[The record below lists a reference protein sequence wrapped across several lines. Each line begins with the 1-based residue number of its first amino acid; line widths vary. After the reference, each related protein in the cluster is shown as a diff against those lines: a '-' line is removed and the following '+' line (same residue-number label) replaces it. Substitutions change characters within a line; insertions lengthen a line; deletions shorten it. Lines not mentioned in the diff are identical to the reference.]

1 MTMQIYLIDIGGD
14 KQCWK
19 AETPQEAMDLSL
31 AEYVSA
37 SDERDLSDPN
47 DPPKEI
53 WGRLFR
59 SCERVGTLA
68 NP

>member
-1 MTMQIYLIDIGGD
+1 MQIYLIDIGGD

-31 AEYVSA
+31 AEYCREAVESGTDD
-37 SDERDLSDPN
+37 SD
-47 DPPKEI
+47 DPPKEV

-59 SCERVGTLA
+59 SCERVGALA